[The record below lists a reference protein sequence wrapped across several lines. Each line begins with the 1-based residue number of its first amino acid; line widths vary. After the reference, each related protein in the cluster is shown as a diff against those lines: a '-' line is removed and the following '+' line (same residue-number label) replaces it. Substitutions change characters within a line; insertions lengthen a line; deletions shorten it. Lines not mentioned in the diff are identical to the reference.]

1 MCVAHEHGGDKSGIR
16 KTRKLADASYVI
28 QLTALKKCCNI
39 TKSRCRKSKVHFT
52 YVYTCIQIRK
62 VYFMNVRRQKKSKE
76 LKRCLNILQNV
87 SVWR

>member
-39 TKSRCRKSKVHFT
+39 TKVVGGKVKYILRMCILAYKCEKCILLMSVGKRKARS
-52 YVYTCIQIRK
+52 
-62 VYFMNVRRQKKSKE
+62 
-76 LKRCLNILQNV
+76 
-87 SVWR
+87 

>member
-39 TKSRCRKSKVHFT
+39 TKVVVGKVKYILCMCILAYKCEKCILLMSVGKRKARS
-52 YVYTCIQIRK
+52 
-62 VYFMNVRRQKKSKE
+62 
-76 LKRCLNILQNV
+76 
-87 SVWR
+87 